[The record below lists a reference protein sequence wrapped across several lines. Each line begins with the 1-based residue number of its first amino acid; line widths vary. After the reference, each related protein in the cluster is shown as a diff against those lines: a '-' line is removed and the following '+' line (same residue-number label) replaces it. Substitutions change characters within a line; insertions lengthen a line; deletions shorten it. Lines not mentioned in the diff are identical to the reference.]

1 MKRNIFGLFVIVA
14 LALSASSC
22 IKETFPAGSTVTD
35 DQIQK
40 SDDPLAVKLGAL
52 TASLHRHNAAGYY
65 SLYGTHIDF
74 GMPTVHMLTE
84 CMLEDFIYCG
94 SSSWWFTY
102 WLSNKYQ
109 GSDYWMCSYYWDAY
123 YSWIFAANNIIASI
137 DDPEKLDA
145 STLVSLGQAYAYR
158 ASFYLDL
165 ARLYEAKPVKEAN
178 YKNYT
183 VPEGVYGLTVPI
195 VTEKTTEKE
204 AMNNKRVPRKEMYD
218 FILSDL
224 EKAEKYIDGYEGSAL
239 EPCAAMVDGL
249 LARTWL
255 ELGYV
260 SDTEFDNDAFKK
272 AQDYAEKAIAKSGK
286 TPLTQN
292 EWEDSANGFNS
303 ASSQNSWIWGIPVV
317 SESVGNLTSFNAWI
331 SSEATWCYGYYAQF
345 GAGKSLYDSI
355 SDSDFRKHSFID
367 PKKSEY
373 YDYKLAGSSDQI
385 AAFYKRIK
393 SYANIKF
400 RAKYGEIDNYV
411 TGGVG
416 DYPMMRVEEMY
427 FIKMEALA
435 RQHNLT
441 AANEALTDFMSHR
454 ITDGSYES
462 SAATEKAF
470 LKEMLLQKRAE
481 FWGEGVLIF
490 DYKRLNQ
497 GITRGYTGTNFP
509 ATMRFNTSGR
519 SPEWNIVITRGEFQ
533 ANTGITPELNNPDP
547 SQVIPLWE

>member
-1 MKRNIFGLFVIVA
+1 MKRNILGLFVIVA
-14 LALSASSC
+14 FALSASSC
-22 IKETFPAGSTVTD
+22 IKETFPVGSTVTD

-52 TASLHRHNAAGYY
+52 TASLHRHSAAGYV
-65 SLYGTHIDF
+65 SLYDTHIDF
-74 GMPTVHMLTE
+74 GMPTIHMLTE

-102 WLSNKYQ
+102 WLSNRYQ
-109 GSDYWMCSYYWDAY
+109 GSDYWMCSYYWDCY

-145 STLVSLGQAYAYR
+145 STLISLGQAYAYR

-183 VPEGVYGLTVPI
+183 IPEDVYGLTVPI

-239 EPCAAMVDGL
+239 EPGAAMVDGL

-331 SSEATWCYGYYAQF
+331 SSEATWGYGYYAQF
-345 GAGKSLYDSI
+345 GAGKSLYDNI
-355 SDSDFRKHSFID
+355 ADNDFRKHSFID

-373 YDYKLAGSSDQI
+373 YDYKIAGSSDQI

-441 AANEALTDFMSHR
+441 AANEALTEFMSHR

-462 SAATEKAF
+462 AAATEKAF
-470 LKEMLLQKRAE
+470 IKEMLLQKRAE
-481 FWGEGVLIF
+481 FWGEGVLYF